1 MATKETLS
9 RSAFEV
15 AQKIDHTLLR
25 PDATAPEISKLCE
38 EAKSLSL
45 FSVCINP
52 CFVSQAFELLRQ
64 SPVKVCTVIGFPLG
78 ASETQV
84 KSFEAE
90 CAVRLGADELDMV
103 INIGALKNRDF
114 DLVLNDIRAVVGAS
128 QGRPVKTILE
138 TSLLTRDEKIAA
150 CKIAM
155 EAGASFVK
163 TSTGFSGGGATVE
176 DVMLMREVVG
186 ENFGVKASGGI
197 RDLATA
203 LKMIQAG
210 ANRLG
215 TSQSLQIL
223 TSSES
228 NDSKGGY

>member
-38 EAKSLSL
+38 EAMAYSL
-45 FSVCINP
+45 FSVCVNP
-52 CFVSQAFELLRQ
+52 CFVSHAFELLRE
-64 SPVKVCTVIGFPLG
+64 SSVKVCTVIGFPLG

-103 INIGALKNRDF
+103 INIGALKNRDVE
-114 DLVLNDIRAVVGAS
+114 LVLNDIRAVVGAA

-150 CKIAM
+150 CQIAI

-163 TSTGFSGGGATVE
+163 TSTGFSGGGATLE

-197 RDLATA
+197 RDLETA
-203 LKMIQAG
+203 QKMIQAG
-210 ANRLG
+210 ATRLG
-215 TSQSLQIL
+215 TSMSVQIL
-223 TSSES
+223 SSAKS
-228 NDSKGGY
+228 VAAKGDY